1 MRTLISSACVACLLI
16 AFGCGGD
23 GGGGPSDT
31 AASLTAAGWALFEQG
46 EYEAA
51 IEKFDAALNLD
62 ATYADAYN
70 GLGWSNAKLDDLTES
85 LLSFGMCILNDN
97 TMADPY
103 AGCTPVYRD
112 YEFPAA
118 ALAEDTTAH
127 FDSALAFAQEALSRD
142 ADYEFSHDETFNWE
156 DIHLIM
162 AQSYFGKGEF
172 LSAKAEVELLGYEG
186 TLDPES
192 TTWPQELADAIEEL
206 EVEIGG

>member
-1 MRTLISSACVACLLI
+1 MKTFILSACVVCLLMT
-16 AFGCGGD
+16 FGCGGD

-51 IEKFDAALNLD
+51 ITKFNQALGLD
-62 ATYADAYN
+62 VTYADAYN
-70 GLGWSNAKLDDLTES
+70 GLGWSNAKLDSLTES
-85 LLSFGMCILNDN
+85 LLSFGMCISYDN
-97 TMADPY
+97 TMVDPY

-112 YEFPAA
+112 YEFPTTTF
-118 ALAEDTTAH
+118 AEDTTAN
-127 FDSALAFAQEALSRD
+127 FDSALVFAQEALSRD

-172 LSAKAEVELLGYEG
+172 LSALAQVQLLGYQG

-192 TTWPQELADAIEEL
+192 STWPQELAEAIEQL
-206 EVEIGG
+206 ETEIGG